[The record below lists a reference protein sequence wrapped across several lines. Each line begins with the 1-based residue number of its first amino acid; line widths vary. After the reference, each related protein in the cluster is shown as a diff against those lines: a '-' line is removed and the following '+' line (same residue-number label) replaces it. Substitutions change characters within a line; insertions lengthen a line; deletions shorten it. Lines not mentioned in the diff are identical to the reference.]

1 MVRASIAHNTAAAA
15 VRHPA
20 RVLVTRLAA
29 LRVPRHISPIIPTF
43 LSDAIFWL
51 AAACCVFAQAAIVR
65 SALRARA
72 QRPDGSAS
80 PSRPIEV
87 VWTIVPAIMLAV
99 VLVLTWRALHPAAA
113 PTIVP

>member
-15 VRHPA
+15 GRHPA
-20 RVLVTRLAA
+20 RRSAFRLAA
-29 LRVPRHISPIIPTF
+29 LRVRRHISHTIPRF

-51 AAACCVFAQAAIVR
+51 AAACCVFAQVAIVR

-87 VWTIVPAIMLAV
+87 AWTILPAIMLAL
-99 VLVLTWRALHPAAA
+99 VLVLTWRALHPSAAI
-113 PTIVP
+113 TIVP